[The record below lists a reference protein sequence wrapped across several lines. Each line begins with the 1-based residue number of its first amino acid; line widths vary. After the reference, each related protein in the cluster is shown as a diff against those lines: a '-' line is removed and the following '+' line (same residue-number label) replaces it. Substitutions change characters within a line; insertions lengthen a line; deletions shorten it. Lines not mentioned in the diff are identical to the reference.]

1 MNKIAPLAAHSSYT
15 LPVAVMWDIWQWESK
30 LCTPMLV
37 LLLMIYKL
45 IPRLQTGKSF
55 TKKSVISW
63 IIVFW
68 LMVVSLLFSS
78 CFFFNL
84 DLGWDPGLHYI
95 CVVSS
100 L

>member
-1 MNKIAPLAAHSSYT
+1 
-15 LPVAVMWDIWQWESK
+15 
-30 LCTPMLV
+30 MLV

-78 CFFFNL
+78 FFFYL

>member
-1 MNKIAPLAAHSSYT
+1 MGKQAVHTRVGSSY
-15 LPVAVMWDIWQWESK
+15 
-30 LCTPMLV
+30 
-37 LLLMIYKL
+37 LLMIYKL

-55 TKKSVISW
+55 TKKSVVSW

-68 LMVVSLLFSS
+68 LMVVNLLYSRG
-78 CFFFNL
+78 FFNL
-84 DLGWDPGLHYI
+84 DLGWGPGRRYI